1 MAQTSTQTASNGA
14 KSSQLVLRIPL
25 LPQGATLWPF
35 SQTHTDF
42 RQTETHKHTHTP
54 RVFPVCE
61 ARRAEGCPLTQSGC
75 CTTNGGEAVGARSP
89 EMVRLELDQVVVR
102 RMREDDIEAV
112 KALIKE
118 GCEGTENRLILH
130 ILTRPLCLFILA
142 VLSSI
147 LRCLVHSFL
156 LALAIPVF
164 LLIVFLK
171 ITMPRSTG
179 VLGSSRPCWD
189 YVGSSHR
196 GTPDD
201 ALENPYCRISGKPSG
216 TRKARSRIASKDKD
230 KDKEKPPEKI
240 TPEREQAAGQVW
252 VADCEGEIVGCIFRE
267 SEARAGVRRMCRLVT
282 GCWYRREGL
291 GRLLVQSLEQRERET
306 GAHRVYAHIPYPS
319 KVGEAFFRK
328 VGYRLLGEGTD
339 DEDEDEL
346 NTETPESGFMG
357 YPLTKVFY
365 KDL

>member
-1 MAQTSTQTASNGA
+1 
-14 KSSQLVLRIPL
+14 
-25 LPQGATLWPF
+25 
-35 SQTHTDF
+35 
-42 RQTETHKHTHTP
+42 
-54 RVFPVCE
+54 
-61 ARRAEGCPLTQSGC
+61 
-75 CTTNGGEAVGARSP
+75 
-89 EMVRLELDQVVVR
+89 MVRLELDQVVIR
-102 RMREDDIEAV
+102 RMKEDDIEMV

-142 VLSSI
+142 VLSSM
-147 LRCLVHSFL
+147 LRCLVHSFI

-179 VLGSSRPCWD
+179 VLGSSRPYWD
-189 YVGSSHR
+189 YVGSSFR
-196 GTPDD
+196 GTQDET
-201 ALENPYCRISGKPSG
+201 LQNPYCRISGKTPG
-216 TRKARSRIASKDKD
+216 TKKPRRRIGPKHN
-230 KDKEKPPEKI
+230 DKEMSSEKI

-267 SEARAGVRRMCRLVT
+267 GERRAGIRRICRLVT

-291 GRLLVQSLEQRERET
+291 GRLLVQSLEQREKET
-306 GAHRVYAHIPYPS
+306 GARRAYAHTPYPS
-319 KVGEAFFRK
+319 KVGEVFFRK
-328 VGYRLLGEGTD
+328 MGYQQLGEGTNEED
-339 DEDEDEL
+339 SDEIDKDS
-346 NTETPESGFMG
+346 PERGFMG